1 MLLNPSRE
9 PQRAGWRA
17 AVWVTVL
24 LSSALVRGILTANG
38 SEGPLSFPLAA
49 VWLIGAVYAVQWTVA
64 QWIGR
69 DSR

>member
-1 MLLNPSRE
+1 
-9 PQRAGWRA
+9 
-17 AVWVTVL
+17 VWVTVL